1 MKNARALRSGFG
13 RRIRRIL
20 PLCLC
25 GLIVVG
31 TGCESGNG
39 KSSTKTALLGAGIG
53 GLAGQAIGRS
63 TGATLIGA
71 GVGAGAGYLIG
82 NQKDKNAAQ
91 TYDYNQ
97 KTPLT
102 GTKWEITSL
111 VMDNKPSYESI
122 IVEFKPNGEVVTT
135 RNEPGGTKVVTEEHY
150 RVVDNVLIINRP
162 DYIINATY
170 KITGDQMIVD
180 CEQFRAMLRRI

>member
-1 MKNARALRSGFG
+1 MRNCKNEIHRIVPKALVF
-13 RRIRRIL
+13 
-20 PLCLC
+20 CLC
-25 GLIVVG
+25 GLLLVQS
-31 TGCESGNG
+31 GCESGNG

-71 GVGAGAGYLIG
+71 GVGAGAGYVIG
-82 NQKDKNAAQ
+82 NQKDKNAAK

-102 GTKWEITSL
+102 GTKWEVTSL
-111 VMDNKPSYESI
+111 VMDSKPSYESI

-135 RNEPGGTKVVTEEHY
+135 RNEPGGTKLVTEERY
-150 RVVDNVLIINRP
+150 RVVDNLLIINRP

-170 KITGDQMIVD
+170 KITGNQMVVD
-180 CEQFRAMLRRI
+180 CEQFRAVLRRI